1 MRCYGSTNT
10 HTAPPAPQR
19 SKVTE
24 GAGQRSN
31 TQRTSIMYRS
41 IRNSHIQ
48 AQYLTTT
55 KLKSSNS
62 RGCPGEMCEFRID
75 RFNEPNWN
83 SGKLN
88 SRRLLASGLIY
99 DASGGPGSAVHAH
112 GLLAAS
118 HMVCL
123 RPMPL
128 LCVLSAAP
136 PSHSLSGKSIVLAMS
151 LITYSRSMSTVC
163 VTTMFCRMFC
173 LARGWPTVRRCLSPE
188 FTLFPTEA
196 RPAES
201 CFALSV
207 SFVSQ
212 WDSSSSVLARTWR
225 DGLIVPSPERLIFAC
240 KWFNRKRIQ
249 SSINARSPLSDSGK
263 PRNFWAL
270 LNRRYRGSR
279 SVVTYHSE
287 ACYCGPRSAV
297 RYSEKA
303 VRSPQC
309 DVAKKWVMPRRQPC

>member
-83 SGKLN
+83 LGKLN

-118 HMVCL
+118 HMACL

-212 WDSSSSVLARTWR
+212 WDSSSSVLARTSCFGIWSSTWCKPAWN
-225 DGLIVPSPERLIFAC
+225 VPTNAMHPCCFARLAVKIIDEMGSLGRIRGGCRVGRMGVRGFSLSER
-240 KWFNRKRIQ
+240 
-249 SSINARSPLSDSGK
+249 
-263 PRNFWAL
+263 
-270 LNRRYRGSR
+270 
-279 SVVTYHSE
+279 VVL
-287 ACYCGPRSAV
+287 A
-297 RYSEKA
+297 
-303 VRSPQC
+303 
-309 DVAKKWVMPRRQPC
+309 